1 MSAITTR
8 SRPALAALALAA
20 LVVLCAAAGPANAS
34 TARVLGKTERT
45 PEPSCP
51 KTPCEAVGS
60 VTGFQLVADG
70 TRAPFKARQ
79 NSWIVGWA
87 IDVSQPKKSQH
98 NFFADF
104 YRSNVFGTVP
114 TARIAVIKR
123 REGRNYKLKSQ
134 SPVVP
139 LSTSLGSRQTFT
151 LSSPLKIRKGEFLAL
166 SIPTWAS
173 AFAVNL
179 SSAQQRLALEPG
191 GGQVLGHG
199 QHQGRQAAAEG
210 PLDPHVRLRLQDR
223 TAPVL
228 GLLRPPLALSG
239 DSRSRAASS
248 VARVR
253 STRRSLLPC
262 PA

>member
-1 MSAITTR
+1 M
-8 SRPALAALALAA
+8 
-20 LVVLCAAAGPANAS
+20 
-34 TARVLGKTERT
+34 LGKTERT

-123 REGRNYKLKSQ
+123 RDKRNYKLKSQ

-166 SIPTWAS
+166 SIPTWAP

-179 SSAQQRLALEPG
+179 SSGNNVWRSS
-191 GGQVLGHG
+191 
-199 QHQGRQAAAEG
+199 RAEG
-210 PLDPHVRLRLQDR
+210 KCSG
-223 TAPVL
+223 TANIKAGKPQQKVH
-228 GLLRPPLALSG
+228 
-239 DSRSRAASS
+239 
-248 VARVR
+248 
-253 STRRSLLPC
+253 STRTYGCDYKTARLLYWGYYVPR
-262 PA
+262 